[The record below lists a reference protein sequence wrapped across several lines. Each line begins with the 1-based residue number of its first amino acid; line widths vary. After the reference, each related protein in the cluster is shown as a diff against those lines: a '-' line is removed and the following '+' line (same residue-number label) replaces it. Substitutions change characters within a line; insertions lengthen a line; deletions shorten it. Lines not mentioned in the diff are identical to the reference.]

1 MTAMAEPTVQQQ
13 PVGRRLGVLVRAV
26 PRLRRKVRS
35 VVEAPE
41 ADQAPMPV
49 RQRVLSLHLDLVVT
63 DDDGAAAALERIL
76 GVLRP
81 GDRVYVVGPPGAA
94 EPRVDD
100 RPFTIWA

>member
-1 MTAMAEPTVQQQ
+1 MAEPTVQQQ

-26 PRLRRKVRS
+26 PRLRRKARRGAGLG
-35 VVEAPE
+35 EP
-41 ADQAPMPV
+41 DQARTPV
-49 RQRVLSLHLDLVVT
+49 QVRGVLSLHLDLVVR

-76 GVLRP
+76 GVLQP
-81 GDRVYVVGPPGAA
+81 EDRVYLVGPAGAA

>member
-1 MTAMAEPTVQQQ
+1 MAEPTVQQQ
-13 PVGRRLGVLVRAV
+13 PVARRFGPLVRAV
-26 PRLRRKVRS
+26 PRFRRKVRP
-35 VVEAPE
+35 VGGPPE
-41 ADQAPMPV
+41 ADQAPIPV
-49 RQRVLSLHLDLVVT
+49 RPRILSLHLDLVVT

-76 GVLRP
+76 SVLRP

>member
-1 MTAMAEPTVQQQ
+1 MAEPTAQQQ
-13 PVGRRLGVLVRAV
+13 PVGHRLGLLVRAV
-26 PRLRRKVRS
+26 PLLRRR
-35 VVEAPE
+35 A
-41 ADQAPMPV
+41 
-49 RQRVLSLHLDLVVT
+49 RVGAGALSLHLDLVVT

-76 GVLRP
+76 GVLGP